1 MESSIAAFLTR
12 WLACELLPTCWQAAI
27 LHNHSVKLP
36 RKVHSARSEALALPR
51 ASNITTSSWSSLG
64 LICPRVS
71 SEITVEVILCK
82 YSRQPEP
89 TPPEDTTML
98 RTHPAVSE
106 CWAEA
111 PIKIARMTLT
121 IKLDGNWSSF
131 QLANN
136 TPPLSVTGSV
146 IAPSARMQSWR
157 VLMTHPKAQQPPEC
171 FKVWGCNVL
180 SLSLSQLSCL
190 A

>member
-1 MESSIAAFLTR
+1 M
-12 WLACELLPTCWQAAI
+12 
-27 LHNHSVKLP
+27 HNHSVKLP

-98 RTHPAVSE
+98 RTHPAVSQ

-146 IAPSARMQSWR
+146 IAPSARMQRACGSSATR
-157 VLMTHPKAQQPPEC
+157 RTLEPTTLVSAR
-171 FKVWGCNVL
+171 G
-180 SLSLSQLSCL
+180 
-190 A
+190 

>member
-1 MESSIAAFLTR
+1 
-12 WLACELLPTCWQAAI
+12 

-146 IAPSARMQSWR
+146 IAPSARMSAREALERYEQS
-157 VLMTHPKAQQPPEC
+157 MQSSQC
-171 FKVWGCNVL
+171 FLL
-180 SLSLSQLSCL
+180 SAPASPSKRPLRETLRCL
-190 A
+190 HCKPYRFGGFDL

>member
-1 MESSIAAFLTR
+1 M
-12 WLACELLPTCWQAAI
+12 
-27 LHNHSVKLP
+27 HNHSVKLP

-51 ASNITTSSWSSLG
+51 ASNIRTSSWSSLG

-146 IAPSARMQSWR
+146 IAPSARMRAYERCGPISATNAASR
-157 VLMTHPKAQQPPEC
+157 C
-171 FKVWGCNVL
+171 FILTCASRAVQIHKQFHTEASMR
-180 SLSLSQLSCL
+180 SLYGSSEGS
-190 A
+190 AT